1 MDTIRHLIRQAGAL
15 IRSGGIWWG
24 LAISAGLAVGSLI
37 IAVAVVVS
45 WPPHRF
51 AERGPHDDEP
61 QRPLFLRW
69 AIALGKN
76 LLGLVLL
83 LVGAIMALPGVPGQG
98 LLTMIIGI
106 TILDFPGKRRLELR
120 LLHKPRVL
128 HALNRLRHRF
138 HRQPL
143 VLD

>member
-1 MDTIRHLIRQAGAL
+1 MGAGDFRGARRGQLIL
-15 IRSGGIWWG
+15 
-24 LAISAGLAVGSLI
+24 
-37 IAVAVVVS
+37 AVAVVLS

-51 AERGPHDDEP
+51 AEHGPHDDEP
-61 QRPLFLRW
+61 QRPLLLRW
-69 AIALGKN
+69 AITVGKN
-76 LLGLVLL
+76 LLGVVLV

-120 LLHKPRVL
+120 LLRKPRVL
-128 HALNRLRHRF
+128 HALNRLRTRF
-138 HRQPL
+138 RRQPL